1 VEDEDMAE
9 HAYSTILLFA
19 ESSEEGMRAARDAV
33 RLAADED
40 ALLVIATIIDTSILK
55 QLVSFRIF
63 IEEERAEFEKEL
75 EESGQKHLHYLSE
88 LAAKAGVNC
97 RTSLLRGA
105 CHSAILREQKVRGAN
120 LLVMGAFR
128 ASTVRRDLLA
138 HEKQLILDEV
148 PCPVLLV
155 R

>member
-1 VEDEDMAE
+1 MAE

-40 ALLVIATIIDTSILK
+40 AVLVIATVIDTSILK
-55 QLVSFRIF
+55 QLVTFRIF
-63 IEEERAEFEKEL
+63 VEEERAEYEQEL
-75 EESGQKHLHYLSE
+75 EESGRKYLHYMSQ
-88 LAAKAGVNC
+88 LASKAGVTN

-105 CHSAILREQKVRGAN
+105 CHTAILHEQKARSAD

-128 ASTVRRDLLA
+128 TSTARRDLMA
-138 HEKQLILDEV
+138 HQKQLIIDDI

>member
-1 VEDEDMAE
+1 MAE
-9 HAYSTILLFA
+9 HTYSTILLFA

-33 RLAADED
+33 HLAADE
-40 ALLVIATIIDTSILK
+40 AAVLIIAAVVDTSMLK
-55 QLVSFRIF
+55 QLVSYRIF
-63 IEEERAEFEKEL
+63 VEEEMAEYE
-75 EESGQKHLHYLSE
+75 QE
-88 LAAKAGVNC
+88 LAESCQKQLNYIAQLADKAGVTN

-105 CHSAILREQKVRGAN
+105 CHSMILRERKEREAQ

-128 ASTVRRDLLA
+128 ASTARRDLMA
-138 HEKQLILDEV
+138 HEKQLIIDDI

>member
-1 VEDEDMAE
+1 MAE
-9 HAYSTILLFA
+9 RTYSTILLFA

-33 RLAADED
+33 HLAADED
-40 ALLVIATIIDTSILK
+40 AVLVIAAVVDTSMLK
-55 QLVSFRIF
+55 QLLSFRIF
-63 IEEERAEFEKEL
+63 VEEERAEYE
-75 EESGQKHLHYLSE
+75 QE
-88 LAAKAGVNC
+88 LAESCQKQLNYIAQLADKAGVSN

-105 CHSAILREQKVRGAN
+105 CHSMILSEQKKRDAD

-128 ASTVRRDLLA
+128 ASTARRDLMA
-138 HEKQLILDEV
+138 HEKQLIIDDI

>member
-1 VEDEDMAE
+1 MAE
-9 HAYSTILLFA
+9 HAYSTILLYA

-40 ALLVIATIIDTSILK
+40 ALLIIATVIDTSTLR
-55 QLVSFRIF
+55 QLVTFRIF
-63 IEEERAEFEKEL
+63 IEEERAEYEKEL
-75 EESGQKHLHYLSE
+75 EESCQKYLHYMSD
-88 LAAKAGVNC
+88 LAAKAGVTN

-105 CHSAILREQKVRGAN
+105 CHSVILREQKARGAD

-128 ASTVRRDLLA
+128 ASAARRDLMA
-138 HEKQLILDEV
+138 HEKQLIIDDI